1 VGVKLKPNNREMM
14 AAARTGPAGGGRR
27 RKLHPAAAPLIITEE
42 EADEALAKLD
52 ATFAAWN
59 ARSGSGLTAM
69 GRIVRPGTEADLD
82 ALLDLARLGGP
93 GLSLPECADTL
104 GNRLALSAPASPA
117 PCRRRKRGTR

>member
-1 VGVKLKPNNREMM
+1 V
-14 AAARTGPAGGGRR
+14 AGGGENCIR
-27 RKLHPAAAPLIITEE
+27 LLPPLIITEE
-42 EADEALAKLD
+42 KPTKRSLD